1 MEFKLHSKYKPAGDQ
16 PKAIKQLVTNIE
28 NGNHK
33 QVLLGATGTGKTFT
47 IANVIEQNK
56 RPTLVLA
63 HNKTLASQLYGE
75 LKEFFPENRVEYF
88 VSYFDYYQPEAYLP
102 GNDLYIEKD
111 SKINDEIERLRH
123 SATAS
128 LFEGDDVIVVSS
140 VSCIYG
146 LGSPIDYK
154 NMALSLRVGQKIEQ
168 KALIYK
174 LIEMQ
179 YSRNDLEA
187 KRSTFRVR
195 GDVIE
200 FVCPYNED
208 NSFKIE
214 FWDDEIES
222 IKEVNTL
229 TGKTLVKLKHVVVF
243 PASHY
248 IVDNEKMKP
257 IIEQIKKDKDKE
269 VAAFLAQDKLLEAQR
284 LKQRTEYDLEM
295 MSEVGY
301 CSGVENY
308 TRYLSGLKPN
318 QTPYTLFDYFPD
330 DLLMIIDESHVTLP
344 QVRAMYNGD
353 RARKQNLVD
362 YGFRLEAALDNR
374 PLRFEEFE
382 QKEHDVIYVSATPS
396 DYEIERSGNTI
407 VEQIIRPTGLL
418 DPIIDVVGKENQ
430 IDHIISTI
438 RAKDVNKVLITTLT
452 KKMAEDLTDYL
463 KEQGIKVAY
472 LHSDIKTL
480 ERVQIIKQLRAGKYD
495 VLIGINLLRE
505 GLDIPEV
512 DRVLILDADKQ
523 GFLRSTTSLIQTI
536 GRAARNS
543 NGRVIMYADNESQ
556 AMKEAIE
563 ETARR
568 RAIQIEFN
576 KEHGIDPTT
585 IEKEIGEF
593 ELLTDNDIDKLTNKK
608 IRKEDKKNI
617 LDDLRREMQKHS
629 KELNFEE
636 AARIRDLIIEIES
649 GK

>member
-1 MEFKLHSKYKPAGDQ
+1 MEFELHSKYQPAGDQ
-16 PKAIKQLVTNIE
+16 PKAIEELMYNIDH
-28 NGNHK
+28 GNHQ

-47 IANVIEQNK
+47 IANVINK
-56 RPTLVLA
+56 HKKPTLVLA

-75 LKEFFPENRVEYF
+75 LKEFFPNNRVEYF

-146 LGSPIDYK
+146 LGSPVDYK
-154 NMALSLRVGQKIEQ
+154 NMAFSVRVGQIIDQ
-168 KALIYK
+168 KEFIYK

-179 YSRNDLEA
+179 YSRNDIEA

-200 FVCPYNED
+200 FVSPQNETV
-208 NSFKIE
+208 SYKIE

-222 IKEVNTL
+222 IKEVNTI
-229 TGKTLVKLKHVVVF
+229 TGKTIVKLKHVVIF

-248 IVDNEKMKP
+248 VVDNERMKP
-257 IIEQIKKDKDKE
+257 IIEEIRKDKDKE
-269 VAAFLAQDKLLEAQR
+269 VAAFIAQDKLLEAQR

-295 MSEVGY
+295 MAEVGY
-301 CSGVENY
+301 CSGIENY
-308 TRYLSGLKPN
+308 TRYLSGLKED
-318 QTPYTLFDYFPD
+318 QTPYTLFDYFPKD
-330 DLLMIIDESHVTLP
+330 FLMVIDESHVTVP

-362 YGFRLEAALDNR
+362 YGFRLQAALDNR

-382 QKEHDVIYVSATPS
+382 KKVHDIIYVSATPAQ
-396 DYEIERSGNTI
+396 YEVDKSEEHI

-418 DPIIDVVGKENQ
+418 DPEIDIVPKENQ

-438 RAKDVNKVLITTLT
+438 KDPNINKVLITTLT

-480 ERVQIIKQLRAGKYD
+480 ERVQIIKQLRGGKYD

-543 NGRVIMYADNESQ
+543 NGRVVMYADRESQ
-556 AMKEAIE
+556 AMEEAIE
-563 ETARR
+563 ETMRR
-568 RAIQIEFN
+568 RKIQIAFN
-576 KEHGIDPTT
+576 EKHGIDPTT
-585 IEKEIGEF
+585 IQKDIGEF
-593 ELLTDNDIDKLTNKK
+593 ELLSDNELDKLTSKK
-608 IRKEDKKNI
+608 VTKEEKSNI
-617 LDDLRREMQKHS
+617 LSDLRHEMEAAS

-636 AARIRDLIIEIES
+636 AARLRDLIIEIES

>member
-1 MEFKLHSKYKPAGDQ
+1 MEFDLHSKYQPAGDQ
-16 PKAIKQLVTNIE
+16 PKAIEELVSNIKA
-28 NGNHK
+28 GNHQ

-47 IANVIEQNK
+47 MANVIAQNK
-56 RPTLVLA
+56 KPTLVLA

-75 LKEFFPENRVEYF
+75 LKEFFPNNRVEYF

-146 LGSPIDYK
+146 LGSPVDYK
-154 NMALSLRVGQKIEQ
+154 NMAFSVRTGQIIDQ
-168 KALIYK
+168 KEFIYK

-179 YSRNDLEA
+179 YSRNDIEA

-200 FVCPYNED
+200 FVSPYNETM
-208 NSFKIE
+208 SYKIE

-229 TGKTLVKLKHVVVF
+229 TGKTINKLKHIVIF

-248 IVDNEKMKP
+248 VVDNEKMKP
-257 IIEQIKKDKDKE
+257 IIEQIRKDKDAE
-269 VAAFLAQDKLLEAQR
+269 VAAFIAQDKLLEAQR

-295 MSEVGY
+295 MAEVGY
-301 CSGVENY
+301 CSGIENY
-308 TRYLSGLKPN
+308 TRYLSGLKED
-318 QTPYTLFDYFPD
+318 QTPYTLFDYFPED
-330 DLLMIIDESHVTLP
+330 FLMIIDESHVTLP

-353 RARKQNLVD
+353 RARKKNLVD
-362 YGFRLEAALDNR
+362 YGFRLKAALDNR
-374 PLRFEEFE
+374 PMRFEEFE
-382 QKEHDVIYVSATPS
+382 KKVHDIVYVSATPG
-396 DYEIERSGNTI
+396 DYEKEMSKGHI

-418 DPIIDVVGKENQ
+418 DPEIDIVPKENQ

-438 RAKDVNKVLITTLT
+438 KDPAINKVLITTLT

-463 KEQGIKVAY
+463 KERGIKVAY

-543 NGRVIMYADNESQ
+543 NGRVVMYADKESP
-556 AMKEAIE
+556 AMIEAID
-563 ETARR
+563 ETYRR
-568 RAIQIEFN
+568 RKIQMEFN
-576 KEHGIDPTT
+576 AKHGIDPTT
-585 IEKEIGEF
+585 IQKDIGEF
-593 ELLTDNDIDKLTNKK
+593 ELLTDNELDKLTNKK
-608 IRKEDKKNI
+608 VNKEDKKNI

-636 AARIRDLIIEIES
+636 AARLRDLIIEIES

>member
-1 MEFKLHSKYKPAGDQ
+1 MEFELHSKYSPAGDQ
-16 PKAIKQLVTNIE
+16 PKAIKELLNNMD
-28 NGNHK
+28 NGDHH

-47 IANVIEQNK
+47 IANVINEHK
-56 RPTLVLA
+56 KPTLVLA

-75 LKEFFPENRVEYF
+75 LKEFFPNNRVEYF

-102 GNDLYIEKD
+102 GNDMYIEKD
-111 SKINDEIERLRH
+111 SKVNVEIERLRH

-154 NMALSLRVGQKIEQ
+154 EMVFSIRVGQVIDQ
-168 KALIYK
+168 KAFIYR

-179 YSRNDLEA
+179 YSRNDIEA
-187 KRSTFRVR
+187 KTSTFRVR
-195 GDVIE
+195 GDIIE
-200 FVCPYNED
+200 VVSPQNE
-208 NSFKIE
+208 NISYKIE

-222 IKEVNTL
+222 IKEVNTV
-229 TGKTLVKLKHVVVF
+229 TGKTNVKLKHVIIF

-248 IVDNEKMKP
+248 VVDNEKIKL
-257 IIEQIKKDKDKE
+257 IIEEIKKDKDKE
-269 VAAFLAQDKLLEAQR
+269 VAAFIEKGKLLEAQR

-295 MSEVGY
+295 MAEVGF
-301 CSGVENY
+301 CSGIENY
-308 TRYLSGLKPN
+308 TRYLSGLKED
-318 QTPYTLFDYFPD
+318 QTPYTLFDYFPKD
-330 DLLMIIDESHVTLP
+330 FLMIIDESHVTLP

-362 YGFRLEAALDNR
+362 YGFRLQAALDNR

-382 QKEHDVIYVSATPS
+382 EKIHDIIYVSATPS
-396 DYEIERSGNTI
+396 EYEIEKSNNKI

-418 DPIIDVVGKENQ
+418 DPEIDIVPKENQ

-438 RAKDVNKVLITTLT
+438 KDKDVNKVLITTLT

-523 GFLRSTTSLIQTI
+523 GFLRSRTSLIQTI

-543 NGRVIMYADNESQ
+543 NGRVIMYADKESE
-556 AMKEAIE
+556 AMKEAIA
-563 ETARR
+563 ETMRR
-568 RAIQIEFN
+568 REIQMEFN
-576 KEHGIDPTT
+576 KKNNINPET
-585 IEKEIGEF
+585 IQKDIGEF
-593 ELLTDNDIDKLTNKK
+593 DLLSDNDLDKLSNKK
-608 IRKEDKKNI
+608 IDKEDKKLI
-617 LDDLRREMQKHS
+617 LNDLKREMERQS

>member
-1 MEFKLHSKYKPAGDQ
+1 MEFDLHSKYKPAGDQ
-16 PKAIKQLVTNIE
+16 PKAIEELVRNITA
-28 NGNHK
+28 GNHQ

-47 IANVIEQNK
+47 MANVIAQNK
-56 RPTLVLA
+56 KPTLVLA

-75 LKEFFPENRVEYF
+75 LKEFFPNNRVEYF

-146 LGSPIDYK
+146 LGSPVDYK
-154 NMALSLRVGQKIEQ
+154 NMAFSVRTGQIINQ
-168 KALIYK
+168 KDFIYK

-179 YSRNDLEA
+179 YSRNDIEA

-200 FVCPYNED
+200 FVSPYNETI
-208 NSFKIE
+208 SYKIE

-229 TGKTLVKLKHVVVF
+229 TGKTINKLKHIVIF

-248 IVDNEKMKP
+248 VVDNEKMKP
-257 IIEQIKKDKDKE
+257 IIEQIRKDKDTE
-269 VAAFLAQDKLLEAQR
+269 VAAFIAQDKLLEAQR

-295 MSEVGY
+295 MAEVGY
-301 CSGVENY
+301 CSGIENY
-308 TRYLSGLKPN
+308 TRYLSGLKED
-318 QTPYTLFDYFPD
+318 QTPYTLFDYFPED
-330 DLLMIIDESHVTLP
+330 FLMIIDESHVTLP

-353 RARKQNLVD
+353 RARKKNLVD
-362 YGFRLEAALDNR
+362 YGFRLKAALDNR
-374 PLRFEEFE
+374 PMRFEEFE
-382 QKEHDVIYVSATPS
+382 KKVHDIVYVSATPG
-396 DYEIERSGNTI
+396 DYEKEMSKGHI

-418 DPIIDVVGKENQ
+418 DPEIDIVPKENQ

-438 RAKDVNKVLITTLT
+438 KNPAINKVLITTLT

-463 KEQGIKVAY
+463 KERGIKVAY

-543 NGRVIMYADNESQ
+543 NGRVVMYADKESP
-556 AMKEAIE
+556 AMIEAID
-563 ETARR
+563 ETYRR
-568 RAIQIEFN
+568 RKIQMEFN
-576 KEHGIDPTT
+576 DKHGIDPTT
-585 IEKEIGEF
+585 IKKDIGEF
-593 ELLTDNDIDKLTNKK
+593 ELLTDNELDKLTSKK
-608 IRKEDKKNI
+608 VNKEDKKNI
-617 LDDLRREMQKHS
+617 LDDLRREMQKYS

-636 AARIRDLIIEIES
+636 AARLRDLIIEIES

>member
-1 MEFKLHSKYKPAGDQ
+1 MEFDLHSKYDPAGDQ
-16 PKAIKQLVTNIE
+16 PKAIDELMYNID
-28 NGNHK
+28 NQNHH

-47 IANVIEQNK
+47 IANVINK
-56 RPTLVLA
+56 HKKPTLVLA

-75 LKEFFPENRVEYF
+75 LKEFFPNNRVEYF

-154 NMALSLRVGQKIEQ
+154 NMAFSVRVGQIINQ
-168 KALIYK
+168 KEFIYK

-179 YSRNDLEA
+179 YSRNDMEA

-195 GDVIE
+195 GDIIE
-200 FVCPYNED
+200 FVSPQNETL
-208 NSFKIE
+208 SYKIE

-222 IKEVNTL
+222 IKEVNSL
-229 TGKTLVKLKHVVVF
+229 TGKTIVKLKHVVIF

-248 IVDNEKMKP
+248 VVDSEKMKP
-257 IIEQIKKDKDKE
+257 IIEEIRKDKDKE
-269 VAAFLAQDKLLEAQR
+269 VAAFIAQDKLLEAQR

-295 MSEVGY
+295 MAEVGY
-301 CSGVENY
+301 CSGIENY
-308 TRYLSGLKPN
+308 TRYLAGLKED
-318 QTPYTLFDYFPD
+318 QTPYTLFDYFPED
-330 DLLMIIDESHVTLP
+330 FLMVIDESHVTIP

-362 YGFRLEAALDNR
+362 YGFRLQAALDNR

-382 QKEHDVIYVSATPS
+382 KKIHDIIYVSATPS
-396 DYEIERSGNTI
+396 DYEVEMSNGHI

-418 DPIIDVVGKENQ
+418 DPEIDIVPKENQ

-438 RAKDVNKVLITTLT
+438 KSPDINKVLITTLT

-480 ERVQIIKQLRAGKYD
+480 ERVQIIKQLRGGKYD

-523 GFLRSTTSLIQTI
+523 GFLRSTTSLVQTI

-543 NGRVIMYADNESQ
+543 NGRVVMYADKESQ
-556 AMKEAIE
+556 AMKEAID
-563 ETARR
+563 ETMRR
-568 RAIQIEFN
+568 RSIQIAFN
-576 KEHGIDPTT
+576 EKHGTSPMT
-585 IEKEIGEF
+585 IQKEIGEF
-593 ELLTDNDIDKLTNKK
+593 ELLSDNELDKLTSKK
-608 IRKEDKKNI
+608 VNKEDKQNI
-617 LDDLRREMQKHS
+617 LNDLRKEMQKAS

-636 AARIRDLIIEIES
+636 AARLRDLIIEIES

>member
-1 MEFKLHSKYKPAGDQ
+1 MEFELHSKYQPAGDQ
-16 PKAIKQLVTNIE
+16 PKAIEELVYNID
-28 NGNHK
+28 NGNHQ

-47 IANVIEQNK
+47 IANVINEHK
-56 RPTLVLA
+56 KPTLVLA

-75 LKEFFPENRVEYF
+75 LKEFFPNNRVEYF

-146 LGSPIDYK
+146 LGSPVDYK
-154 NMALSLRVGQKIEQ
+154 NMAFSVRVGQIIDQ
-168 KALIYK
+168 KEFIYK

-179 YSRNDLEA
+179 YSRNDIEA

-200 FVCPYNED
+200 FVSPQNETV
-208 NSFKIE
+208 SYKIE

-222 IKEVNTL
+222 IKEVNTI
-229 TGKTLVKLKHVVVF
+229 TGKTIVKLKHVVIF

-248 IVDNEKMKP
+248 VVDNERMKP
-257 IIEQIKKDKDKE
+257 IIEEIRKDKDKE
-269 VAAFLAQDKLLEAQR
+269 VAAFIAQDKLLEAQR

-295 MSEVGY
+295 MAEVGY
-301 CSGVENY
+301 CSGIENY
-308 TRYLSGLKPN
+308 TRYLSGLKED
-318 QTPYTLFDYFPD
+318 QTPYTLFDYFPED
-330 DLLMIIDESHVTLP
+330 FLMVIDESHVTVP

-362 YGFRLEAALDNR
+362 YGFRLQAALDNR

-382 QKEHDVIYVSATPS
+382 KKVHDIIYVSATPAQ
-396 DYEIERSGNTI
+396 YEVDKSEGHI

-418 DPIIDVVGKENQ
+418 DPEIDIVPKENQ

-438 RAKDVNKVLITTLT
+438 KNPSINKVLITTLT

-480 ERVQIIKQLRAGKYD
+480 ERVQIIKQLRGGKYD

-543 NGRVIMYADNESQ
+543 NGRVVMYADRESQ
-556 AMKEAIE
+556 AMEEAIE
-563 ETARR
+563 ETMRR
-568 RAIQIEFN
+568 RKIQIAFN
-576 KEHGIDPTT
+576 EKHGIDPTT
-585 IEKEIGEF
+585 IQKDIGEF
-593 ELLTDNDIDKLTNKK
+593 ELLSDNELDKLTSKK
-608 IRKEDKKNI
+608 VTKEEKSNI
-617 LDDLRREMQKHS
+617 LSDLRREMEAAS

-636 AARIRDLIIEIES
+636 AARLRDLIIEIES

>member
-1 MEFKLHSKYKPAGDQ
+1 MEFELHSKYQPAGDQ
-16 PKAIKQLVTNIE
+16 PKAISQLIANIE
-28 NGNHK
+28 ENQHH

-47 IANVIEQNK
+47 IANVIEQHK

-75 LKEFFPENRVEYF
+75 LKEFFPNNRVEYF

-111 SKINDEIERLRH
+111 SQVNDEIERLRH

-154 NMALSLRVGQKIEQ
+154 NMALSLRVGMNISQRDVIF
-168 KALIYK
+168 K

-179 YSRNDLEA
+179 YSRNDIEA
-187 KRSTFRVR
+187 KRSSFRVR

-200 FVCPYNED
+200 FVSPYND
-208 NSFKIE
+208 NISFKIE
-214 FWDDEIES
+214 FFDEEIES
-222 IKEVNTL
+222 IKEVDTV
-229 TGKTLVKLKHVVVF
+229 TGKMIVKLKHVVIF

-248 IVDNEKMKP
+248 VVDNEKMKP
-257 IIEQIKKDKDKE
+257 IISQIKADLDVE
-269 VAAFLAQDKLLEAQR
+269 VADFIAADKLLEAQR

-308 TRYLSGLKPN
+308 TRYLSGLKAD

-330 DLLMIIDESHVTLP
+330 DLLIVIDESHVTIP

-362 YGFRLEAALDNR
+362 YGFRLKAALDNR

-382 QKEHDVIYVSATPS
+382 QKVKNIIYVSATPS
-396 DYEIERSGNTI
+396 AYEIEKSANHI

-418 DPIIDVVGKENQ
+418 DPLIDVRPKENQ
-430 IDHIISTI
+430 IDDIIATI
-438 RAKDVNKVLITTLT
+438 KSKDVNRVLITTLT

-480 ERVQIIKQLRAGKYD
+480 ERVQIIKQLRAGVYD

-512 DRVLILDADKQ
+512 DRILILDADKQ
-523 GFLRSTTSLIQTI
+523 GFLRSTTALIQTI
-536 GRAARNS
+536 GRAARNK
-543 NGRVIMYADNESQ
+543 NGKVIMYADKESQ
-556 AMKEAIE
+556 AMQEAIA

-568 RAIQIEFN
+568 RSIQIEFN
-576 KEHGIDPTT
+576 LAHGIDPTS
-585 IEKEIGEF
+585 IQKDIGEF
-593 ELLTDNDIDKLTNKK
+593 ELLTDKELDNLASRK
-608 IRKEDKKNI
+608 IKKEDKQNI
-617 LDDLRREMQKHS
+617 LDDLRREMQRHS

-649 GK
+649 GR

>member
-1 MEFKLHSKYKPAGDQ
+1 MEFELKSKYDPAGDQ
-16 PKAIKQLVTNIE
+16 PKAIEELVSNIKS
-28 NGNHK
+28 GNHQ

-47 IANVIEQNK
+47 IANVIKENK

-128 LFEGDDVIVVSS
+128 LFEGEDVIVVSS

-154 NMALSLRVGQKIEQ
+154 NMAMSLRVGQTIEQ
-168 KALIYK
+168 KDVIYK

-179 YSRNDLEA
+179 YSRNDMEA

-200 FVCPYNED
+200 FVSPFNEN
-208 NSFKIE
+208 NSYKVE

-229 TGKTLVKLKHVVVF
+229 TGKTLVKLKHIVVF

-248 IVDNEKMKP
+248 VVDNERMKP
-257 IIEQIKKDKDKE
+257 IIERIKIDKDRE
-269 VAAFLAQDKLLEAQR
+269 VEDFIKAGKLLEAQR

-295 MSEVGY
+295 MAEVGY
-301 CSGVENY
+301 CSGIENY
-308 TRYLSGLKPN
+308 TRYLSGLKED
-318 QTPYTLFDYFPD
+318 QTPYTLFDYFPED
-330 DLLMIIDESHVTLP
+330 FLMVIDESHVTLP

-362 YGFRLEAALDNR
+362 YGFRLKAALDNR
-374 PLRFEEFE
+374 PMRFEEFE
-382 QKEHDVIYVSATPS
+382 NKVHDIIYVSATPGQ
-396 DYEIERSGNTI
+396 YEIEKSNNHI

-418 DPIIDVVGKENQ
+418 DPEIDIMPKENQ

-438 RAKDVNKVLITTLT
+438 KSPDVNKVLITTLT

-543 NGRVIMYADNESQ
+543 NGRVVMYADKTSQ
-556 AMKEAIE
+556 AMEEAID

-568 RAIQIEFN
+568 RKIQMKFN
-576 KEHGIDPTT
+576 EEHGIDPTT
-585 IEKEIGEF
+585 IQKDIGEF
-593 ELLTDNDIDKLTNKK
+593 ELLTDNELDTLTSKKVKKADKQ
-608 IRKEDKKNI
+608 NI
-617 LDDLRREMQKHS
+617 LNDLRSEMKKAS
-629 KELNFEE
+629 SELNFEE
-636 AARIRDLIIEIES
+636 AARLRDIIIELES
-649 GK
+649 EK